1 MFLHQ
6 LEISGQ
12 SLRVQHN
19 GGAVGLLPGSIIKR
33 SCCARHA
40 QRTKTPQGL
49 GQTMFKTIL
58 LGLIILIGAAVAAFI
73 FIGRERSWE
82 LIAGSPDQGQRDF
95 SINQRSATSND
106 ALACSP
112 GLCTEP
118 DFEVT
123 PFDDA
128 PAIAIE
134 RLSQR
139 LMASDPLAR
148 RVDDRKDPAK
158 ARFVTYS
165 PLIRFPDMIH
175 LEARPMPG
183 GNTGI
188 MAYAGAQLGKSDLGK
203 NRARLEALLGAR

>member
-1 MFLHQ
+1 
-6 LEISGQ
+6 
-12 SLRVQHN
+12 
-19 GGAVGLLPGSIIKR
+19 
-33 SCCARHA
+33 
-40 QRTKTPQGL
+40 
-49 GQTMFKTIL
+49 MFKTII
-58 LGLIILIGAAVAAFI
+58 LGVILLIGSAVAAFV

-82 LIAGSPDQGQRDF
+82 LIAGSPDRGQRDF
-95 SINQRSATSND
+95 SLDQRSATPND

-118 DFEVT
+118 DFEIT

-139 LMASDPLAR
+139 LLASDPLAR
-148 RVDDRKDPAK
+148 RVDDRKDPAR

-175 LEARPMPG
+175 LEARAMPHG
-183 GNTGI
+183 RTGI
-188 MAYAGAQLGKSDLGK
+188 MAYARAQLGKSDLGK
-203 NRARLEALLGAR
+203 NRERLEALFEGR

>member
-1 MFLHQ
+1 M
-6 LEISGQ
+6 
-12 SLRVQHN
+12 
-19 GGAVGLLPGSIIKR
+19 A
-33 SCCARHA
+33 
-40 QRTKTPQGL
+40 
-49 GQTMFKTIL
+49 KTII
-58 LGLIILIGAAVAAFI
+58 LGFIILIGAAIAAFV

-82 LIAGSPDQGQRDF
+82 LIAGSPDRGPHDF
-95 SINQRSATSND
+95 SANRRSATPND

-118 DFEVT
+118 DFEIT

-148 RVDDRKDPAK
+148 RIDDRKDPAK

-165 PLIRFPDMIH
+165 PLMRFPDMIH
-175 LEARPMPG
+175 LEARAMPNG
-183 GNTGI
+183 RTGI
-188 MAYAGAQLGKSDLGK
+188 MAYVRAQLGKSDLGK
-203 NRARLEALLGAR
+203 NRARLEALLGRP